1 MISGLAGVRED
12 VVPFG
17 FVLGAPGYIVG
28 LNVVGLR
35 RRGASRAD
43 LHRLRR
49 AFRILFEGQSR
60 FADRV
65 ALLASEFEHDPI
77 VGKVVEFVRQGGNR
91 AVMRTLE
98 RDSNAVAEAAT

>member
-35 RRGASRAD
+35 RRGATRAD

-49 AFRILFEGQSR
+49 AFRLLFAGRNR

-65 ALLASEFEHDPI
+65 VSLAGEFENDPI
-77 VGKVVEFVRQGGNR
+77 VGKVVAFVREGGNR
-91 AVMRTLE
+91 ALMKMLDRE
-98 RDSNAVAEAAT
+98 ANAADDAVP

>member
-17 FVLGAPGYIVG
+17 FVLGAPGFIVG

-43 LHRLRR
+43 VHRLRR
-49 AFRILFEGQSR
+49 AFQILFDDQVR
-60 FADRV
+60 FAERV
-65 ALLASEFEHDPI
+65 ESLAGEFESDPI
-77 VGKVVEFVRQGGNR
+77 VGKIVEFVRQGGNR
-91 AVMRTLE
+91 ALMKTIE
-98 RDSNAVAEAAT
+98 RESKTAVNAAT